1 MKFSELINQNKPVLI
16 DFYTEWCSPC
26 KIMSPILEDLKSELG
41 DEINIVKVDVDKNLS
56 VATKFQIKVVP
67 TLILIQSGKL
77 LWRQSGVL
85 RKRELINII
94 NSHIAQP

>member
-16 DFYTEWCSPC
+16 DFYTDWCSPC

-56 VATKFQIKVVP
+56 VATKFQIKGVP
-67 TLILIQSGKL
+67 TLVLFQNGKL

-85 RKRELINII
+85 QKSELINII

>member
-16 DFYTEWCSPC
+16 DFYADWCSPC
-26 KIMSPILEDLKSELG
+26 KIMSPILKDLKSELG
-41 DEINIVKVDVDKNLS
+41 DEINIVKIDVDKNLS
-56 VATKFQIKVVP
+56 VATKFQIMGVP
-67 TLILIQSGKL
+67 TLILFQSGKL

-85 RKRELINII
+85 QKSELINII

>member
-1 MKFSELINQNKPVLI
+1 MKLSELINQNKPVLI
-16 DFYTEWCSPC
+16 DFYADWCSPC

-56 VATKFQIKVVP
+56 VATKFQIKGVP
-67 TLILIQSGKL
+67 TLILFQNGKL

-85 RKRELINII
+85 QKSELINII

>member
-1 MKFSELINQNKPVLI
+1 MKFSELTNQNRPVLI
-16 DFYTEWCSPC
+16 DFYADWCSPC

-56 VATKFQIKVVP
+56 VATKFQIKGVP
-67 TLILIQSGKL
+67 TLILFQSGKL

-85 RKRELINII
+85 QKSELINII